1 MCKIGVHLPSFGK
14 YAVGVVFFPKKLR
27 LREECR
33 EIFNS
38 SAEKLGLE
46 ILAWR
51 KIPVE
56 GEDIGVTALSVEPVM
71 EQVFIACPDHI
82 KITMTL
88 RENYLCCEIMQ
99 RTQLLIL

>member
-1 MCKIGVHLPSFGK
+1 M
-14 YAVGVVFFPKKLR
+14 R

-82 KITMTL
+82 KNNDDFERKLFVLRNYATHTIINTVKKMRWNFTL
-88 RENYLCCEIMQ
+88 HRFHIKQ
-99 RTQLLIL
+99 